1 MTFTSFGRLCAVIA
15 IVVLAH
21 VPVRA
26 QEAAAASAPEER
38 VPRIG
43 ADDPGCQPDYP
54 AAALQARAEG
64 TSAIR
69 FTITPTGRLTAAEIV
84 RSSGPTREHRLL
96 DNAFKASLVKC
107 PFLPGRD
114 AQGRATGGTITVTH
128 VWQLPEAA
136 SAAR

>member
-1 MTFTSFGRLCAVIA
+1 MTTSSFTRSCA
-15 IVVLAH
+15 IVAIIVLAH
-21 VPVRA
+21 VPVLA
-26 QEAAAASAPEER
+26 QEAVAASAPGER
-38 VPRIG
+38 VPRLG

-54 AAALQARAEG
+54 GAALRAGVEG

-69 FTITPTGRLTAAEIV
+69 FTITPTGRLTVAEV
-84 RSSGPTREHRLL
+84 VQSSGPTREHRLL
-96 DNAFKASLVKC
+96 DNAFKAAIVKC

-114 AQGRATGGTITVTH
+114 AQGRATGGAITVTH